1 MKHRPSATD
10 TAPPDETTP
19 DVRRMV
25 EDIVGCK
32 WSLGVLDAVKQ
43 GIRRPGAMEHHIEG
57 LSKKVLSER
66 LAKLVRY
73 GILER
78 RAFAEVPPRVEYS
91 FTPFGQR
98 LCEVLDRI
106 DELQREW
113 PSVGVAAG
121 VTGTDPGDPR

>member
-32 WSLGVLDAVKQ
+32 WSLGVLGAVKQ

-113 PSVGVAAG
+113 PSVGAAADT
-121 VTGTDPGDPR
+121 TGTDPGGPR